1 MFMPPGGLHKPGVMP
16 LGLPPGGGITPAMY
30 GQLLLQWQH
39 SMLPAYAGQFLSTPP
54 HVHPHHR
61 GENFICDFL

>member
-54 HVHPHHR
+54 DVHSHHR
-61 GENFICDFL
+61 GENLICVFL